1 MTYAFL
7 PMSDVSQLIVSQIL
21 KRNCLV
27 PNYVLNVSWT
37 FVNFFHL
44 FWSHFSFCYQNL
56 QTTFCMTLG
65 LIINCNTFMSTVH
78 CSYSCNGFRASWS
91 LKLWKICWRCCNGQ
105 FLYDDITFTFFFSIL
120 SWDVKCPRKVID
132 AHINVKH

>member
-21 KRNCLV
+21 KEIALFRTMYWMSVELLLTFFIYSEVTLV
-27 PNYVLNVSWT
+27 
-37 FVNFFHL
+37 FVIKIYRQL
-44 FWSHFSFCYQNL
+44 
-56 QTTFCMTLG
+56 FCMTLG

-78 CSYSCNGFRASWS
+78 CSYSCNGSRASWS

-105 FLYDDITFTFFFSIL
+105 FLYDDITFTFFFQFWAEMWNAREKL
-120 SWDVKCPRKVID
+120 LM
-132 AHINVKH
+132 HT